1 MNKAEKNTWSALVIA
16 AVIVLALLAG
26 MMAAFHMDFTGKK
39 GSQLGGEYDYNLD
52 RLRKIDPAVILYQEN
67 AAAKI
72 QTGLTRPRGIALGP
86 ENHIYVVSDTSLQI
100 YSAAGQLIKTAALSG
115 PARCLAVAEDGT
127 IYAGLEGHI
136 EVYSPEMK
144 QLAVWKSFGEKSILS
159 SLAIS
164 GENVFA
170 ADAGS
175 RVVLHYNKTGS
186 LMNQIGRKDPQKNIS
201 GFVIPSPYFDLAVAP
216 DGLLRVVNPGQHRIE
231 AYTFGGDLEITWG
244 NFSSEIE
251 GFCGCCNPVNF
262 ALTADGSYVTCEKGL
277 TRIKIYDGQGN
288 FAGVVAGPDAFGKHD
303 SICGEKGADCNEGGL
318 DVAVDA
324 SGKVF
329 ILDPYTGE
337 IRVFVRKSKP
347 S

>member
-1 MNKAEKNTWSALVIA
+1 MNKTGKNTWSALVIA

-26 MMAAFHMDFTGKK
+26 MMAAFLTDFTGKK

-52 RLRKIDPAVILYQEN
+52 RLRKIDPSLILYQEN
-67 AAAKI
+67 TAAKI
-72 QTGLTRPRGIALGP
+72 QTGLTRPRVIAVGP
-86 ENHIYVVSDTSLQI
+86 ENHIYVAGDTSLQI
-100 YSAAGQLIKTAALSG
+100 YSAAGQLIKTATLSG

-127 IYAGLEGHI
+127 IYTGLGDHI
-136 EVYSPEMK
+136 EVYSPELK
-144 QLAVWKSFGEKSILS
+144 QAAVWKSFGEKSILS
-159 SLAIS
+159 SLAVS

-175 RVVLHYNKTGS
+175 RVVLHYDRAGN
-186 LMNQIGRKDPQKNIS
+186 LLNQIGRKDSQKNIA
-201 GFVIPSPYFDLAVAP
+201 GFVIPSPYFDLAAAP
-216 DGLLRVVNPGQHRIE
+216 DGLLRVVNPGRHRIE

-244 NFSSEIE
+244 KPSSEID

-262 ALTADGSYVTCEKGL
+262 AMTADGSYITCEKGL

-288 FAGVVAGPDAFGKHD
+288 FAGVVAGPDAFRKHD
-303 SICGEKGADCNEGGL
+303 SLCGEKGSDCNEGGL

-324 SGKVF
+324 SGNVF

-337 IRVFVRKSKP
+337 IRVFTRKSG
-347 S
+347 SN